1 MTEPDIDAIIQ
12 QQPAIVLIDE
22 LAHTNAEGSRNRK
35 RYQDIEELL
44 NAGIDV
50 HTTVNV
56 QHIESLND
64 IVEEVTGIEVKETV
78 PDTFFQQATLKV
90 IDVEPDELI
99 DRLAQGKIYAN
110 ENAKRALQNFL
121 FPKNWNN
128 CGDWQFSGLLT
139 TSIESVAEPMESR
152 AN

>member
-78 PDTFFQQATLKV
+78 PDTFS
-90 IDVEPDELI
+90 P
-99 DRLAQGKIYAN
+99 
-110 ENAKRALQNFL
+110 
-121 FPKNWNN
+121 
-128 CGDWQFSGLLT
+128 
-139 TSIESVAEPMESR
+139 TSNIESDRCR
-152 AN
+152 AR